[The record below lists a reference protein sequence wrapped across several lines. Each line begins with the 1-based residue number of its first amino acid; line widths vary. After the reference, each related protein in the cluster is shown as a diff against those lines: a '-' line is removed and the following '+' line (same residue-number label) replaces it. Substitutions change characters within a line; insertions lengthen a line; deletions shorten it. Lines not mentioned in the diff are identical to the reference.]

1 MDDGSSFDWE
11 YKILLF
17 GDSSSGKKDLLV
29 RYLGNSLGKNQVSTI
44 GFYVRHKDIVKD
56 NKKIRLTLWDTDGQ
70 ERFNRLNIQYFIGAD
85 GIILVCDI
93 TNKETFSRVGI
104 WLEDIENS
112 SIKGK
117 VEIIIIANKID
128 LEDQRKISENELKE
142 FGEKK
147 NIKVFNTSAKT
158 GEGIEQAF
166 DYLINRLINNKY
178 CGNKGIRSNAENEF
192 NNRKK
197 SFKLIKSDKYKK
209 INKKKNNC

>member
-1 MDDGSSFDWE
+1 MIDGSSFDLE

-17 GDSSSGKKDLLV
+17 GDSSSGKQDLLV

-147 NIKVFNTSAKT
+147 ILK
-158 GEGIEQAF
+158 
-166 DYLINRLINNKY
+166 YLIHLLKLRKELKKLLI
-178 CGNKGIRSNAENEF
+178 I
-192 NNRKK
+192 
-197 SFKLIKSDKYKK
+197 
-209 INKKKNNC
+209 